1 MKFMKAAISIKDF
14 YKSFGSQQAVA
25 DLDFQVDKGEV
36 MAFLGGNGSGK
47 TTTIRC
53 LLQIYQPDKGELL
66 INGETY
72 DNDVHNQLLGYL
84 PEERGIYTKVK
95 LMDVFNYF
103 AKLRGIDKNTANK
116 FIEDYF
122 KKVDLWKHKDKKID
136 QLSSGMQQKAQI
148 GLTIM
153 HRPEILILDEPF
165 KGLDPVN
172 RQLFMDIFRELNQDN
187 QSTILYSTHV
197 VDEAQKMADK
207 VVIIKNGKRAA
218 YGTISDVRGQ
228 FGSDTINIEFTG
240 KLPSDFKDSD
250 LFTATVSN
258 KTAELVPNEGVSADK
273 ILSALSKMNI
283 GLVKFAVDKPSLNE
297 VFIRIANQNKHES
310 Q

>member
-1 MKFMKAAISIKDF
+1 MKAAISIKDF

>member
-1 MKFMKAAISIKDF
+1 MKAAISIKDF

-103 AKLRGIDKNTANK
+103 AKLRGIDKNTADK

-153 HRPEILILDEPF
+153 HKPEILILDEPF